1 MTYTPNNRR
10 RSLMKGLA
18 ALGLGTAG
26 RFAVSATAM
35 ESSVPNSAGSAR
47 PALAAPPLACNSHIH
62 IYSNEFPILDPKATL
77 PTQATVEDYRKF
89 QRRIGTTRAVVVQ
102 PANYRTDN
110 RVTLD
115 AIARLGAQNARGI
128 AVLDPH
134 VTNAE
139 LRQLH
144 EGGIRG
150 IRFSLF
156 NPDHAVTRVDMIE
169 PLARRVSDLGWHIQL
184 QMRADLI
191 VANAAMLQ
199 ALPCPVVFDH
209 MGRLPQPVL
218 ESEAYSSMRRMLDGG
233 KTWIKASGAYLNT
246 KLGPPGYDDAT
257 AVAQSF
263 IRAAPERVVWGSDW
277 PHPTERQLKPDDALL
292 FDLLLRWAP
301 DEPIR
306 HRILVDNPALLY
318 GFPPI

>member
-1 MTYTPNNRR
+1 
-10 RSLMKGLA
+10 
-18 ALGLGTAG
+18 
-26 RFAVSATAM
+26 
-35 ESSVPNSAGSAR
+35 
-47 PALAAPPLACNSHIH
+47 
-62 IYSNEFPILDPKATL
+62 
-77 PTQATVEDYRKF
+77 
-89 QRRIGTTRAVVVQ
+89 
-102 PANYRTDN
+102 
-110 RVTLD
+110 
-115 AIARLGAQNARGI
+115 
-128 AVLDPH
+128 
-134 VTNAE
+134 
-139 LRQLH
+139 
-144 EGGIRG
+144 
-150 IRFSLF
+150 
-156 NPDHAVTRVDMIE
+156 
-169 PLARRVSDLGWHIQL
+169 LGWHIQL

-263 IRAAPERVVWGSDW
+263 IRAAPERMVWGSDW